1 MPRSAV
7 KAAYARLRGRLA
19 KRFTGRRVGE
29 LALAE
34 YEAEPQMWE
43 PQLRAEL
50 AASGAAGDPDLVDA
64 AQSLMSLVDED
75 GARSGKYVVSI
86 QGGQGVQV
94 GDHNTQTN
102 TFG

>member
-1 MPRSAV
+1 LTDS
-7 KAAYARLRGRLA
+7 G
-19 KRFTGRRVGE
+19 VGE

-34 YEAEPQMWE
+34 YEADPQMWK

-50 AASGAAGDPDLVDA
+50 VATDAARDLDLVDDA
-64 AQSLMSLVDED
+64 RVLMSLVDEV

-86 QGGQGVQV
+86 QGSQGVQV
-94 GDHNTQTN
+94 GDGNTQTN